1 MKAKDLKNSI
11 LQMAVEG
18 KLVPQ
23 DPADE
28 PASVL
33 LERIRE
39 ERRRL
44 VAEKKIKAPK
54 GGESIIYRTSDGSY
68 YEKRGSGEPV
78 CIDDE
83 IPFEIPESWEWS
95 RLGSLLQLISDGTHK
110 TPDYKESGVKFL
122 SVQNISS
129 GVFDLTKT
137 KYISKEDHEQLCK
150 RVRPQNG
157 DILICRIGTLGKPI
171 IVDVDYEFSIFVS
184 LGLLRVVD
192 LCVNQWIVRCIDS
205 PIGSDWIRDVK
216 VGGGTHTFKINL
228 GDIPTFLMPV
238 PPLAEQSRILSQ
250 LANADLEL
258 KQYGALEEERDRLD
272 VELPD
277 RLRKSILQM
286 AVQGKL
292 VPHDPSDESASA
304 LLERIREERATLI
317 MQKKIRSPKGG
328 ESVIYRG
335 SDGGYYEKRIDAK
348 GRESEPVCIDEEI
361 PFEIPESWKW
371 VRLGTL
377 VTMVSGTSYK
387 KHEVR
392 QEGIRILRGGNL
404 SENGIVRFF
413 EDDVF
418 VDDSHCDPEK
428 TVKEGDIIVVG
439 STGSKKAIGRPG
451 FVEKSLPNTQ
461 IGAFLR
467 IIRPNHCPEW
477 SKLIFM
483 TEYYRKHIRENAT
496 GTNINNIKETH
507 IVDFLVPF
515 PPRAEQD
522 RIANRI
528 DELLALLT
536 NQR

>member
-54 GGESIIYRTSDGSY
+54 GGESIIYRASDGSY
-68 YEKRGSGEPV
+68 YEKRGNGEPV

-277 RLRKSILQM
+277 RLRKSILQV

-292 VPHDPSDESASA
+292 VPQDPSDEPASA

-335 SDGGYYEKRIDAK
+335 SDGGYYEKR
-348 GRESEPVCIDEEI
+348 GNGEPVCIDDEI
-361 PFEIPESWKW
+361 PFEIPEGWAWARAFSIGQIVGGGTPKTTEPSYWADGDGGIPWLTPADMKHVDGIYVSHGERYITDEGLKSSSTQLLPANSVLMSSRAPIGYLAISLCEMTTNQGFKSIVPDVSEMAEFILW
-371 VRLGTL
+371 SLDALMDGIKERSSGTTFKEISGSEFGKTL
-377 VTMVSGTSYK
+377 VPIAPLG
-387 KHEVR
+387 E
-392 QEGIRILRGGNL
+392 QARIVKALGSSL
-404 SENGIVRFF
+404 S
-413 EDDVF
+413 
-418 VDDSHCDPEK
+418 C
-428 TVKEGDIIVVG
+428 
-439 STGSKKAIGRPG
+439 
-451 FVEKSLPNTQ
+451 L
-461 IGAFLR
+461 
-467 IIRPNHCPEW
+467 
-477 SKLIFM
+477 
-483 TEYYRKHIRENAT
+483 
-496 GTNINNIKETH
+496 
-507 IVDFLVPF
+507 
-515 PPRAEQD
+515 
-522 RIANRI
+522 
-528 DELLALLT
+528 
-536 NQR
+536 